1 VGDVHVHDDFGEWA
15 GAYALGALEPTER
28 RAFEHHLETCPIC
41 TEEVRALLPL
51 HGLLAQIDR
60 AEVAARPDAEIA
72 DAIEARAGH
81 EQQTLRTSRHR
92 WRIAAVSTAA
102 AVLLMSIAA
111 GAVVVTREESD
122 QPTWAEGPVVAA
134 AITSTQAESTAVYTS
149 ARGWGTEVHVELLGL
164 PQRSQYQLWVV
175 GADGTWTHSSTWGPT
190 PSGGANVTGATF
202 LQTDAV
208 DRIVV
213 TSQDREE
220 ILIDADVT

>member
-1 VGDVHVHDDFGEWA
+1 MGDVHDDFSEWA

-28 RAFEHHLETCPIC
+28 RAFEHHLETCPSC
-41 TEEVRALLPL
+41 SEEVRSLLPL
-51 HGLLAQIDR
+51 HGLLAQVDR
-60 AEVAARPDAEIA
+60 AEIAAQPDVAIA
-72 DAIEARAGH
+72 DAIEARAGR
-81 EQQTLRTSRHR
+81 EQHALRTSRRR

-102 AVLLMSIAA
+102 AVLLMVIAA
-111 GAVVVTREESD
+111 GAVVVTSRDESA

-134 AITSTQAESTAVYTS
+134 AITSTQADSTSVYTS
-149 ARGWGTEVHVELLGL
+149 ARGWGTEIHVELLGL
-164 PQRSQYQLWVV
+164 PQRPQYQLWVIDAE
-175 GADGTWTHSSTWGPT
+175 GAWTQSSTWGPT

-213 TSQDREE
+213 TSQDRDE